1 MGSRSTDGSEGS
13 VVLELRCKRRRHLVA
28 EVVES
33 VGSDT
38 LMIEAPRYCAGLTK
52 ASWTPASL
60 PLVMGSGHRYGC
72 ACGPPSAL
80 VRDDRLAEAI
90 ATGTGTYWIVC

>member
-1 MGSRSTDGSEGS
+1 MSSRSTDDSEGS
-13 VVLELRCKRRRHLVA
+13 VLLELRCERRRHLVA

-38 LMIEAPRYCAGLTK
+38 FMIEARRYCAGSTK
-52 ASWTPASL
+52 DSWTPASF

-80 VRDDRLAEAI
+80 VRDDDLAKAI
-90 ATGTGTYWIVC
+90 ASGTGTYWIVC